1 MTFKKR
7 AAFDQDNVIADLLS
21 EWVRRYNNDYNDNLK
36 PGQVNTWNWHHLC
49 KPECGTKI
57 YTYLDDP
64 DLFLSLSI
72 MEGSQEVLRELSY
85 TYDIYIVTA
94 PFNPNNV
101 VPKYQWLKENFPF
114 LDEEKFVFTRDKSV
128 IRAEYL
134 IDDKPKNL
142 ETFQG
147 NQILYAAPHNLK
159 EDRFYRVNNWE
170 EVRETLLD
178 WK

>member
-1 MTFKKR
+1 MKKR
-7 AAFDQDNVIADLLS
+7 IAIDQDQVMADIMSPWL
-21 EWVRRYNNDYNDNLK
+21 DKYNDEYGDSLK
-36 PGQVNTWNWHHLC
+36 PQDITQWNWHGITHADC
-49 KPECGTKI
+49 QEKI

-64 DLFLSLSI
+64 DLFLNLPV
-72 MEGSQEVLRELSY
+72 MEGSQEVIEELNHM
-85 TYDIYIVTA
+85 YDVFIVTA
-94 PFNPNNV
+94 AFNPLNI
-101 VPKYQWLKENFPF
+101 PSKYQWLKKHFPF

-128 IRAEYL
+128 ILADYL

-147 NQILYAAPHNLK
+147 NQILYSAPHNLK

-170 EVRETLLD
+170 DVRETLLD